1 VVDEAETDGP
11 CRITEEFAIYLNY
24 VRKLGFTETPDYNF
38 LRDLFSKALRFAGE
52 TEDGVYDWMLLN
64 QGKGWQS
71 ASVSNFVLSRIPT
84 CTPRCGQVFLFLPFH
99 SPTHPLPNSISYR
112 PVVCTSD
119 QKIHLLHLLVLPFF
133 LWLAG
138 FTFRWNWLIDDS

>member
-1 VVDEAETDGP
+1 VVDEAETDAP

-71 ASVSNFVLSRIPT
+71 ASVSNFVLSRIPAVRSSCSFPSAPPLIPYLIPYLT
-84 CTPRCGQVFLFLPFH
+84 VRSFAPRIKNLH
-99 SPTHPLPNSISYR
+99 S
-112 PVVCTSD
+112 
-119 QKIHLLHLLVLPFF
+119 LHRLVLPFF
-133 LWLAG
+133 SLAG
-138 FTFRWNWLIDDS
+138 WLFFSLELAD